1 MSKHPI
7 YIGTGEH
14 NIPGQTNETQGISID
29 CSIQLKDGHLF
40 LDLYSTKDPNF
51 ADILDTLI
59 HEATHTACRE
69 FFANGDKPYSKQI
82 SRSEEQKFAELY
94 NTLVRQTPISTVL
107 LSSTYHSIKHE
118 VEFIARFIGQYTYY
132 CVKFKGGSA
141 ISFQEF
147 APQYLSALLSVE
159 QYSAEEQ
166 QETGRLLQQFAEYL
180 DNSQGFIKS
189 AHNSLQKL
197 EEIAAIDDASVEVT
211 EAILPGNEAI
221 LELMGSDN
229 YGDHI

>member
-1 MSKHPI
+1 M
-7 YIGTGEH
+7 
-14 NIPGQTNETQGISID
+14 
-29 CSIQLKDGHLF
+29 
-40 LDLYSTKDPNF
+40 
-51 ADILDTLI
+51 
-59 HEATHTACRE
+59 
-69 FFANGDKPYSKQI
+69 
-82 SRSEEQKFAELY
+82 
-94 NTLVRQTPISTVL
+94 
-107 LSSTYHSIKHE
+107 
-118 VEFIARFIGQYTYY
+118 
-132 CVKFKGGSA
+132 
-141 ISFQEF
+141 
-147 APQYLSALLSVE
+147 E

-211 EAILPGNEAI
+211 EAILPGNKAI